1 MAKSLREELS
11 SMKRKIRCIQCN
23 ENDSGGGIQS
33 IQEGENIA
41 VDSTDPLNPIVSATG
56 GSSDLTLEQAR
67 LNGNVLEGDV
77 EVNKTTITSD
87 AFNLYFGDLKSDGN
101 SFGRIGFLDDT
112 SIDIMRKEELD
123 SSIMSVFPGSFTF
136 SVESDISDNNSI
148 LMFSTNGKGLVGNQE
163 FNKQGDRKAFAQLSD
178 VYDNKNDTLNSV
190 ALRGDNSTIPISVGN
205 PLVKLFADSTTNNLG
220 YGMINPLATGV
231 YNVVIGTVGLQEL
244 TTGYSNMSI
253 GSSALGKL
261 TTGNENVAIGPNA
274 GYSLTSAIRNLYIG
288 SQSGRYLIGNEN
300 VGIGWNSAR
309 GVPDNVLTNTG
320 TKNTCIGIS
329 SLYSIGSGN
338 ANICL
343 GHRAGYSITSG
354 SDNIIIGSGTAFQST
369 ATATSTLNIGG
380 IITGSM
386 VATVGTRAINIDGKL
401 SITPIHITTADETF
415 TKNIVAKPDG
425 TFGWEDRGKVI
436 DTRDNS
442 SKTFW
447 TGSQAQYDTIVTK
460 DSNTIYI
467 IL

>member
-11 SMKRKIRCIQCN
+11 SMKKKIRCIQCN
-23 ENDSGGGIQS
+23 ENNSSTGGIQS
-33 IQEGENIA
+33 ILDGTNIT
-41 VDSTDPLNPIVSATG
+41 VDATDPLNPIVSAT
-56 GSSDLTLEQAR
+56 DLTLEQAR
-67 LNGNVLEGDV
+67 LNGNTVDDV
-77 EVNKTTITSD
+77 I
-87 AFNLYFGDLKSDGN
+87 L
-101 SFGRIGFLDDT
+101 
-112 SIDIMRKEELD
+112 
-123 SSIMSVFPGSFTF
+123 GS
-136 SVESDISDNNSI
+136 
-148 LMFSTNGKGLVGNQE
+148 GE

-261 TTGNENVAIGPNA
+261 TTGYENVAIGPNA

-288 SQSGRYLIGNEN
+288 SQSGRYLIGDEN
-300 VGIGWNSAR
+300 VGIGCNSAR
-309 GVPDNVLTNTG
+309 GVPANVLTNTG

-338 ANICL
+338 SNICL
-343 GHRAGYSITSG
+343 GDRAGYSITSG
-354 SDNIIIGSGTAFQST
+354 SDNIIIGSGTAFRST

-386 VATVGTRAINIDGKL
+386 VATVGKRAINIDGKL
-401 SITPIHITTADETF
+401 SITPTHITTADKTF

-425 TFGWEDRGKVI
+425 TFGWEDRGKVL
-436 DTRDNS
+436 DTRDGS
-442 SKTFW
+442 SKAFW
-447 TGSQAQYDTIVTK
+447 TGSQAQYDAIVTK
-460 DSNTIYI
+460 DSNTIYV